1 MSRRPK
7 GVAGQ
12 VFGGLRA
19 LSPTSERDKHRSV
32 IWKCECLVC
41 GGEKLMSMMR
51 LNRDMPNRS
60 CGCTEHAREARTEPG
75 ESGRQ
80 RFYSQYRLGAL
91 KRDLEWNL
99 TKEEFAE
106 ITGKP
111 CYYCKIESS
120 VTTVG
125 SLGLRL
131 DYGKYTSNGIDRK
144 DNTKG
149 YFKENV
155 LPCCTRCNL
164 AKGTQTYDEFIEWLK
179 RLVNNFTF

>member
-19 LSPTSERDKHRSV
+19 LSPTTERDKHRSV

-51 LNRDMPNRS
+51 LNRPMPNRS
-60 CGCTEHAREARTEPG
+60 CGCAEHDRDTRTEPG

-80 RFYSQYRLGAL
+80 RYYSSYRSGAIRRNL
-91 KRDLEWNL
+91 DWSL

-106 ITGKP
+106 LTSKP
-111 CYYCKIESS
+111 CHYCGTESS
-120 VTTVG
+120 VSING

-131 DYGKYTSNGIDRK
+131 EHGKYSGNGIDRK
-144 DNTKG
+144 DNDKG
-149 YFKENV
+149 YFKENAV
-155 LPCCTRCNL
+155 TCCTQCNL
-164 AKGTQTYDEFIEWLK
+164 AKGTQTYDQFLSWLTRIK
-179 RLVNNFTF
+179 TSFSL